1 MELQNEVSVQG
12 GDMGQT
18 EGKFL
23 TFWTAEQLF
32 AISIDN
38 FLKVLQLYFAFLLV
52 CILLENIL

>member
-23 TFWTAEQLF
+23 TFWTAGDYAGSGLPGVCKGNHQL
-32 AISIDN
+32 AGQYHPGD
-38 FLKVLQLYFAFLLV
+38 
-52 CILLENIL
+52 

>member
-52 CILLENIL
+52 YILLENIL